1 MMKYSINFQIISI
14 SYFRRTLKDPI
25 LTTLNESWYPIGSYI
40 ITIVVSVI

>member
-1 MMKYSINFQIISI
+1 MMKYSINFQIISK

-25 LTTLNESWYPIGSYI
+25 LTSWYPIGSYI